1 MSQSMNRRTMFA
13 VLLLLVVESGLAYI
27 IFNYTSRERTPTTA
41 YMSDEAVTC
50 FGVSNWG
57 DALAVG
63 TADGVVAY
71 YQKGRTMPQWVY
83 EGDSTVASILVSS
96 EGGYVLVMDINHTVS
111 LFRSLGVGV
120 NTPRW
125 SCWLDSGRILG
136 VHTLGGIP
144 PTVYVLASVEG
155 SILLFSDREGLLWEF
170 STGTSG
176 VTAEISYDGKH
187 VAALDASGRAYFF
200 DIQDSDPVWVSSTD
214 VTDGVLSLSQ
224 SSRVAVGGADP
235 FEGGWVSSLSLEDGE
250 RLWEWRAASPVTR
263 LFMSG
268 DGSRVVV
275 YEDEGRAWLLAG
287 DLEVDTR
294 ELTVAGGVGSV
305 WSPPFGSYAATL
317 GADGRVYF
325 LYTPRPAP
333 LWVYKAEAEV
343 VDVAVTST
351 GDRVFVADSRGV
363 AVITNTIE
371 TGMIPGSRA
380 LWGVWFLTWF
390 AGLAIVYRVAGAE
403 TRWLKPVTENYLL
416 LVSGMAVGG
425 ILGFA
430 VWGGGLEAFAAAV
443 GCAVGCYLGFSKEG
457 IGGFAS
463 GLFASAAASMAA
475 STLHSL
481 FIWFSGVENNVVV
494 LVVNSVSGGT
504 MAGLVFGFLGTLLG
518 FIFTKSG
525 FKQSAT
531 A

>member
-1 MSQSMNRRTMFA
+1 MNRRTTFA
-13 VLLLLVVESGLAYI
+13 VLLLLVMESGLAYI
-27 IFNYTSRERTPTTA
+27 VFNYTSRERTPTTT
-41 YMSDEAVTC
+41 YLSYEAVTC

-63 TADGVVAY
+63 TADGAVAF
-71 YQKGRTMPQWVY
+71 YQMGRMMPQWVY
-83 EGDSTVASILVSS
+83 EGDSTVTSIQVSS
-96 EGGYVLVMDINHTVS
+96 EGGYVLAMDVNNTVS

-125 SCWLDSGRILG
+125 SHWLDGGRILG

-170 STGTSG
+170 STEASG
-176 VTAEISYDGKH
+176 VKAEISYDGKH

-200 DIQDSDPVWVSSTD
+200 DIQDSDPVWVSSTG

-235 FEGGWVSSLSLEDGE
+235 FGGGRVSSLSLEDGE
-250 RLWEWRAASPVTR
+250 RLRGWTTASPVTHM
-263 LFMSG
+263 FMSG

-275 YEDEGRAWLLAG
+275 YEGEGRAWLLAG

-294 ELTVAGGVGSV
+294 ELTVAGGVESV

-325 LYTPRPAP
+325 FYTPRPVP
-333 LWVYKAEAEV
+333 LWVYKAEADV

-351 GDRVFVADSRGV
+351 GDRVFVADRGGV
-363 AVITNTIE
+363 AVIPNTVE

-380 LWGVWFLTWF
+380 LWGIWFLTWF
-390 AGLAIVYRVAGAE
+390 AGLAVVYRVAGAE
-403 TRWLKPVTENYLL
+403 TKWLKPVKENYLL
-416 LVSGMAVGG
+416 LVSGLVVGG

-430 VWGGGLEAFAAAV
+430 VWGRGLEAFAAAV
-443 GCAVGCYLGFSKEG
+443 GCAVGCYLRFSKEG
-457 IGGFAS
+457 LGGFAA

-475 STLHSL
+475 STLHGL
-481 FIWFSGVENNVVV
+481 FIWFSGVESNVVV

-504 MAGLVFGFLGTLLG
+504 RAGLVFGFLGTLLG
-518 FIFTKSG
+518 FIFTKIG
-525 FKQSAT
+525 LKQSAT